1 MAHDT
6 AALRMLRED
15 WPTATEL
22 AEELYAIF
30 SNDKIPITTSVPIQS
45 SAGSTGQPFATLTG
59 YSPGD
64 TIFKIGPNDNS
75 TNITVQQIIDL
86 VGGGGQAPQA
96 ASPPAGFAG
105 VVLSGTGNK
114 YSVKLSDGSIVIVTQ
129 LQIAAGETIPAGT
142 GAVVFKAGGKFVM
155 QVPVWL

>member
-1 MAHDT
+1 MALDT

-45 SAGSTGQPFATLTG
+45 SAGSTKQPFATLTG

-64 TIFKIGPNDNS
+64 TLFQIGPKDNS
-75 TNITVQQIIDL
+75 TNITVQEIMNLI
-86 VGGGGQAPQA
+86 GGGPQTQQK
-96 ASPPAGFAG
+96 ASPPAAFAG
-105 VVLSGTGNK
+105 VILSGTGNK
-114 YSVKLSDGSIVIVTQ
+114 YTVKLSDGSLVVATQ
-129 LQIAAGETIPAGT
+129 LQIASGETIPAGT
-142 GAVVFKAGGKFVM
+142 GVVVFLAGGKVVM